1 MKVKVLAALL
11 ALSFLTALILP
22 AAAHAESLTLEP
34 TTGTVGAEIKIPAF
48 CQYGEGEYF
57 LYWGDSNQLVQQGTI
72 SKMGCQPLTFKAP
85 QSPRGKQLVTLKV
98 GSKSFQ
104 KEFTVQGSISL
115 GVKKGMVGTEVTV
128 QGNGFDSRETG
139 IKIIYNSNEVASGIE
154 ASAGGSWL
162 YTLKIPASNRGNHSV
177 SASGATTPSTEIKE
191 QIFTVTPS
199 FSINPNSGWVGRVVT
214 VSGAGFGGGETNVSV
229 IYDDLVV
236 KSNISADL
244 NGAWQSSF
252 SIPASSKGTHQVDAR
267 GATTTLEDVP
277 DAVFTVSPGIKVEQ
291 ASGRL
296 GDIINIGDTLYV
308 NGVGFQENETNI
320 KVTFDDTQAVGSI
333 TADAHGSWST
343 QFTVPP
349 ATKGEHVVD
358 ASGDATRADD
368 VSQYIVVITPEL
380 AINPVS
386 GSVGENTL
394 LTGSG
399 FGANQAL
406 TITYDARKVESSA
419 TTDGK
424 GSFSTSFK
432 PPSSGAGSHLV
443 TVSDG
448 TQAVASTPFTIE
460 SIAPAAPSPVSPAA
474 GTKIGLFE
482 NKPIDFKWS
491 VVEDPSGVAYS
502 FEMSQKADFS
512 GSVVRKEG
520 LDQPEYIMLPNE
532 KPQAGDYFWRV
543 KAVDLAGN
551 AGEWS
556 QSQFISFTGFDF
568 WPIVGIIAGLVVV
581 GLIIWRVRAI
591 SKKGGWSSS

>member
-1 MKVKVLAALL
+1 MKVKVLASLL
-11 ALSFLTALILP
+11 ALCFLTVLILP
-22 AAAHAESLTLEP
+22 AAAHAESLTLDP
-34 TTGTVGAEIKIPAF
+34 TSGRVGTDVKIPAF

-57 LYWGDSNQLVQQGTI
+57 LYWGDSNQLIQQGTI
-72 SKMGCQPLTFKAP
+72 SKMGCQPLVFEVP
-85 QSPRGKQLVTLKV
+85 QSPRGKQMVTLKV

-104 KEFTVQGSISL
+104 KEFTVLGTISI
-115 GVKKGMVGTEVTV
+115 GVKKGMVGTEVAV
-128 QGNGFDSRETG
+128 KGDGFDARETG
-139 IKIIYNSNEVASGIE
+139 IKIIYNSNEAASGIE
-154 ASAGGSWL
+154 ANAGGSWL
-162 YTLKIPASNRGNHSV
+162 YTLKIPASNRGNHSI
-177 SASGATTPSTEIKE
+177 SASGSTTPSSEIKE

-214 VSGAGFGGGETNVSV
+214 VSGAGFGGGETNIAV
-229 IYDDLVV
+229 IYDDIVV
-236 KSNISADL
+236 KTNISADL
-244 NGAWQSSF
+244 NGSWQSSF
-252 SIPASSKGTHQVDAR
+252 SIPASSKGTHKVDAK
-267 GATTTLEDVP
+267 GATTALEDVP

-320 KVTFDDTQAVGSI
+320 KVTFDDTQAVGNI

-343 QFTVPP
+343 QFSVPA
-349 ATKGEHVVD
+349 ATSGEHVVD
-358 ASGDATRADD
+358 SFGDATKADD
-368 VSQYIVVITPEL
+368 VSQYIVVITPEVT
-380 AINPVS
+380 INPVS

-394 LTGSG
+394 LAGSG
-399 FGANQAL
+399 FGANQSL
-406 TITYDARKVESSA
+406 TITYDARKVESAA

-432 PPSSGAGSHLV
+432 PPSSNAGSHLV

-448 TQAVASTPFTIE
+448 TQAVASTTFTIE

-491 VVEDPSGVAYS
+491 AVDDPSGVTYS
-502 FEMSQKADFS
+502 FEMSRNADFS
-512 GSVVRKEG
+512 GSVVRKDG
-520 LDQPEYIMLPNE
+520 LDQPEYVLPSGE
-532 KPQAGDYFWRV
+532 KPQAGDYFWRA

-568 WPIVGIIAGLVVV
+568 WPIVGIIAGLIVV

-591 SKKGGWSSS
+591 SSKGGWSSS